1 MAYTQA
7 EEKELA
13 GYPGKSV
20 EELAEELNKSTR
32 SVIAKLSKM
41 GIYQPKPR
49 TTKTGDPIVSKLELL
64 AQIESQ
70 LEIELPTLVKAGKE
84 DLRKLAEILGN

>member
-1 MAYTQA
+1 MAYTK
-7 EEKELA
+7 EEEIEL
-13 GYPGKSV
+13 GKYPGRTVEDLAATLGKS
-20 EELAEELNKSTR
+20 NR

-64 AQIESQ
+64 AQIEET
-70 LEIELPTLVKAGKE
+70 LGIELPTLVKAGKE
-84 DLRKLAEILGN
+84 DLRKLAEILVN